1 MSSSPNVE
9 EKQEVG
15 VSARTPL
22 PWFINRIEHIYSPN
36 CQAGLPDGRY
46 VLAVCSPYW
55 ALGLDRLRAA
65 WWVLTGRAH
74 AFKWPEPG
82 DLEYTLRTDLTNT

>member
-1 MSSSPNVE
+1 M
-9 EKQEVG
+9 
-15 VSARTPL
+15 ARTLL
-22 PWFINRIEHIYSPN
+22 PWFINRIEYVYSPN

-55 ALGLDRLRAA
+55 ALGLDRFRAA
-65 WWVLTGRAH
+65 WWVFTGRAH

-82 DLEYTLRTDLTNT
+82 DLEYTLRLTERAKPTPLSSMGNKDVG